1 MQMGGIGGMLKCN
14 PCVLFREIGTLCTE
28 VGMTHFDRMMLLVGS
43 GLVLIGAGA
52 ILLRYEADVVAF
64 VTGTPVVEAP
74 PEAPPLA
81 AGQEVS
87 APLPEALAAEAAQ
100 VPAEPET
107 TPPIDGAALTEPME
121 DAGTEAPA
129 PEALATP
136 EPEPAAAAGQ
146 APAASRFPFF
156 PNESGAGEPSEVDA
170 EAAVQAEPEPVTT
183 QPAPEKAAAEPET
196 VPTVPDAPA
205 DAWSRTVLEM
215 KPALRQP
222 EPGPEAAAP

>member
-1 MQMGGIGGMLKCN
+1 MLKCN

-87 APLPEALAAEAAQ
+87 APLPEAAAAEGPVEVEAM
-100 VPAEPET
+100 
-107 TPPIDGAALTEPME
+107 PPIDGAALTEPME

-136 EPEPAAAAGQ
+136 EPEPAAGQ

-183 QPAPEKAAAEPET
+183 QPAPEQAAAVPET
-196 VPTVPDAPA
+196 VPAVPDAPA

-215 KPALRQP
+215 KPTLRQP
-222 EPGPEAAAP
+222 EAGPEAAAP

>member
-1 MQMGGIGGMLKCN
+1 MLKCN

-81 AGQEVS
+81 VGQEVS

-107 TPPIDGAALTEPME
+107 TPPIDGAALTEPMK

-136 EPEPAAAAGQ
+136 EPEPAAGQ